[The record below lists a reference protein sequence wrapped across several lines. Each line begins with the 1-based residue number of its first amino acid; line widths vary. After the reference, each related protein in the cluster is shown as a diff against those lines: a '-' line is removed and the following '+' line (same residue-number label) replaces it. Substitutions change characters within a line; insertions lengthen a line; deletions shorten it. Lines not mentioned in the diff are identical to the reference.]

1 MEDQASLSW
10 WTANN
15 MNTYTHTM
23 VGSKQG
29 IDYHDFIFAAD
40 SILHCIFNTP
50 ESQSSRFL

>member
-40 SILHCIFNTP
+40 QHIALYLQHA
-50 ESQSSRFL
+50 